1 MYTDMYIIVGLG
13 NPGLRYQKTRHNMGF
28 MTIDRL
34 AEKTGTKVSKL
45 KFKAK
50 VGEGNISG
58 RKVIFVKPQ
67 TFMNLSG
74 NSVREVMDF
83 YKTEKDHLILI
94 YDDLDLDAG
103 RIRLRA
109 KGSAGT
115 HNGMRSVVAQL
126 GYSDFPR
133 IRIGIGDPE
142 NKDAIGHVIGKIS
155 KNEKEILSDAVD
167 KAADAAVSI
176 ITDGI
181 ERAMNIFNGNN

>member
-1 MYTDMYIIVGLG
+1 MYIIVGLG

-58 RKVIFVKPQ
+58 RKVVFVKPQ

-83 YKTEKDHLILI
+83 YKIERDHLILI

-115 HNGMRSVVAQL
+115 HNGMRSVVSQL

-142 NKDAIGHVIGKIS
+142 GRDTIGHVIGKIS
-155 KNEKEILSDAVD
+155 KNEKEILSSAVD

>member
-1 MYTDMYIIVGLG
+1 
-13 NPGLRYQKTRHNMGF
+13 
-28 MTIDRL
+28 
-34 AEKTGTKVSKL
+34 
-45 KFKAK
+45 
-50 VGEGNISG
+50 
-58 RKVIFVKPQ
+58 
-67 TFMNLSG
+67 
-74 NSVREVMDF
+74 MDF